1 MFRKLNSNKRKMGES
16 SGATE
21 KASRADPPSE
31 GVADD
36 TPSSVTPP
44 TAPLVAQSAVP
55 LSPAAT
61 SPPLATGLPPL
72 TPSRLSAS
80 DSLLSSAPRDPLAV
94 SFNLAR
100 QSLDF
105 MHQHDSMKGVP
116 SEDPGA
122 ILRAA
127 MLDTSKVS
135 IYHASL
141 FVFVWLFSNFDFFL

>member
-21 KASRADPPSE
+21 KSSRIDLLCE
-31 GVADD
+31 GVVGD
-36 TPSSVTPP
+36 TPSSVAPP
-44 TAPLVAQSAVP
+44 IAPSVAQSTV
-55 LSPAAT
+55 SPSPVAAS

-80 DSLLSSAPRDPLAV
+80 DSLLSSLSRDPMAV

-100 QSLDF
+100 QSLEF
-105 MHQHDSMKGVP
+105 MHQHDSVKGMP

-122 ILRAA
+122 NLRTA
-127 MLDTSKVS
+127 MLDISKVS
-135 IYHASL
+135 IHRASL
-141 FVFVWLFSNFDFFL
+141 FVLVWLFSNF

>member
-16 SGATE
+16 SGASL
-21 KASRADPPSE
+21 KASRTDPQSE
-31 GVADD
+31 GVVNDS
-36 TPSSVTPP
+36 PSSVTPP
-44 TAPLVAQSAVP
+44 TDAPVAQVAAPPSSAG
-55 LSPAAT
+55 T
-61 SPPLATGLPPL
+61 PPPPTTGLPPL
-72 TPSRLSAS
+72 TSSRLSAS